1 MGDKYTF
8 NHYPNPIDVV
18 VKIMKYLLEGIA
30 VSIAAFA
37 LRKKDLTLNTAIG
50 IAVTAALILG
60 VLDHFTNG
68 ELSHAVRYGAGAG
81 VGMGVGANH
90 STGPIFPN

>member
-1 MGDKYTF
+1 MDSYTY
-8 NHYPNPIDVV
+8 NHYPNPISIII
-18 VKIMKYLLEGIA
+18 KIMKYLLEGVA
-30 VSIAAFA
+30 VSIAAFV
-37 LRKKDLTLNTAIG
+37 LRKKNLTLNSAIG